1 MNRLL
6 IFVILFCFA
15 GAFAKNSN
23 SERTKRH
30 RHTTI
35 AEAPLTISN
44 GRLTALL
51 LGSPSA
57 DVLQLSDTAFFKGS
71 EPFAGVHIMQLDCD
85 SLIQFNRCNNKDSAV
100 VRSFYSVNGV
110 NFRRC
115 YFASAPDSLVAIRL
129 TADKDGSVSIR
140 VELTSAFPHRVKA
153 SKGQLTMLAHT
164 ANATTRAQRVC
175 CILRLEHDNG
185 IATVADTALQLTG
198 ATAATIYIVA
208 RTSGNSGLA
217 AEGTDFVSRTINDA
231 WHTVNFSY
239 DEFLTRH
246 VAYFRKQN
254 TPSANQKQ

>member
-6 IFVILFCFA
+6 IFVLLFCFV
-15 GAFAKNSN
+15 GAYAEGSKSG
-23 SERTKRH
+23 STKRH

-35 AEAPLTISN
+35 AETPLAISN
-44 GRLTALL
+44 GRLTASL

-57 DVLQLSDTAFFKGS
+57 DVLQLCDTAFFNGS
-71 EPFAGVHIMQLDCD
+71 EPFAGVHIRQLDCD

-100 VRSFYSVNGV
+100 VRSFYSVKGV
-110 NFRRC
+110 NFQCC
-115 YFASAPDSLVAIRL
+115 YFASVPDSLVAIRL
-129 TADKDGSVSIR
+129 TADKGGSVSIR

-164 ANATTRAQRVC
+164 AKATNQSRRVC
-175 CILRLEHDNG
+175 CILRLEHDDG

-208 RTSGNSGLA
+208 RTSGNSDLA

-239 DEFLTRH
+239 DEFLNRH
-246 VAYFRKQN
+246 VAYFRKHN
-254 TPSANQKQ
+254 IPYANQKQ